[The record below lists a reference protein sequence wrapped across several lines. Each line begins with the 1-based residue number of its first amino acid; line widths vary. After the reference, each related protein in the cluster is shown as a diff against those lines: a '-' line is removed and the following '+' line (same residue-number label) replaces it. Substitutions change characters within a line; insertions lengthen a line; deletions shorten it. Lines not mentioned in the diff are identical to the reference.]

1 MKSNSEN
8 GQDSKQLK
16 ALTLGALGVVF
27 GDIGT
32 SPLYALKETLHV
44 PGIGLTQANLL
55 GLLSI
60 IFWSVMI
67 SVSGKYVLTML
78 QADNKGEGGIM
89 ALMALTLRHSPSGAR
104 KTWLLTLGIFGAA
117 LFYGDSVITP
127 AISVLSAVEGLELAT
142 PIFKPFVIPLA
153 VGILIAL
160 FMIQKNG
167 TSKVGAFFGP
177 VMLTW
182 FSVLAL
188 LGIYRILEHPA
199 ILQAISPHFAL
210 QFCLEHRFVA
220 FVAFGSIVLAM
231 TGGEALFADMGHFG
245 KKPIRLAWFRIVFPA
260 LMLCYFGQGALLLQN
275 PEAIESPFYH
285 LAPSWM
291 LYPLIALATAATVI
305 ASQAVI
311 SGAYSLTRQAIQLG
325 YWPRMRI
332 LHTSEGEEGQVYIP
346 SVNFLLCAAVL
357 AVVFMF
363 KSSGAI
369 ASAYG
374 IAVTAT
380 MAIDTLLAYE
390 ISRKMWNWK
399 RWQSLLLFGSFL
411 MLDMVFFGANTLKIP
426 TGGWF
431 PLILGLLL
439 FLVMLTWFQGRH
451 YMLKAQQKAS
461 MPMNSF
467 LKSVPFMKDSRVAGT
482 AVFLTGGFEWVPHA
496 LMHNLY
502 HNKVLHQ
509 QVLLVQ
515 IITRDEPHVP
525 RKERLL
531 VKDLGEG
538 FFGVQVNYGFMD
550 QPNLVASLRYLG
562 EQGVNFRLMEAS
574 FFVTHQT
581 VLPVSE
587 KFFNR
592 LRMMLFSYMMRN
604 ARSPSLFFRL
614 PPNRIIEV
622 GSQIEV

>member
-1 MKSNSEN
+1 MKAQSEN
-8 GQDSKQLK
+8 GPSAGQLR
-16 ALTLGALGVVF
+16 ALTLAALGVVF

-32 SPLYALKETLHV
+32 SPLYALKETLHTA
-44 PGIGLTQANLL
+44 GIGLSQANLF
-55 GLLSI
+55 GILSV
-60 IFWSVMI
+60 IFWAVMA

-89 ALMALTLRHSPSGAR
+89 ALMALTLRHSPTGAR

-153 VGILIAL
+153 VGILIGL
-160 FMIQKNG
+160 FLIQKNG

-177 VMLTW
+177 VMLAW
-182 FSVLAL
+182 FGTLAV
-188 LGIYRILEHPA
+188 LGIYRISQYPL
-199 ILQAISPHFAL
+199 ILQAISPHYGI
-210 QFCLEHRFVA
+210 QFCLSHGAVA

-245 KKPIRLAWFRIVFPA
+245 KRPIRKAWFQLVFPA
-260 LMLCYFGQGALLLQN
+260 LMLCYFGQGALLMQKPETLEN
-275 PEAIESPFYH
+275 PFFF
-285 LAPSWM
+285 LAPSWL
-291 LYPLIALATAATVI
+291 LYPLILLATAATVI

-332 LHTSEGEEGQVYIP
+332 LHTSEDEEGQIYIP
-346 SVNFLLCAAVL
+346 SVNFLLCTAVL

-390 ISRKMWNWK
+390 ISRKMWKWARWK
-399 RWQSLLLFGSFL
+399 SLLLFGFFL
-411 MLDMVFFGANTLKIP
+411 CFDLLFFSSNTLKIP

-431 PLILGLLL
+431 PLILGLLI

-451 YMLKAQQKAS
+451 HMLKAQQKAS

-482 AVFLTGGFEWVPHA
+482 SVFLTGGFDWVPHA

-525 RKERLL
+525 RKERLF

>member
-1 MKSNSEN
+1 MKAQSEN
-8 GQDSKQLK
+8 GPSKTQLR
-16 ALTLGALGVVF
+16 ALTVAALGVVF

-44 PGIGLTQANLL
+44 PGIGLTEANLF

-60 IFWSVMI
+60 IFWAVTVT
-67 SVSGKYVLTML
+67 VSGKYVMTML

-89 ALMALTLRHSPSGAR
+89 ALMALTLRHSPTGLR
-104 KTWLLTLGIFGAA
+104 KQWLLTLGIFGAA

-160 FMIQKNG
+160 FLIQKKG

-182 FSVLAL
+182 FSVLGL
-188 LGIYRILEHPA
+188 LGIYRIIEHPM
-199 ILQAISPHFAL
+199 ILQALSPHYAI
-210 QFCLEHRFVA
+210 QFCLEHQFVA

-245 KKPIRLAWFRIVFPA
+245 KKPIRKAWFQMVFPS
-260 LMLCYFGQGALLLQN
+260 LMLCYFGQGALLLSH
-275 PEAIESPFYH
+275 PEAVENPFYH

-291 LYPLIALATAATVI
+291 LYPMIALATAATVI

-332 LHTSEGEEGQVYIP
+332 LHTSEDEEGQIYIP

-357 AVVFMF
+357 GVVFMF
-363 KSSGAI
+363 QSSGAI

-390 ISRKMWNWK
+390 ISRELWK
-399 RWQSLLLFGSFL
+399 WSRWKSASLFGSFL
-411 MLDMVFFGANTLKIP
+411 VLDLIFFGANTLKIP

-431 PLILGLLL
+431 PLVLGLLI
-439 FLVMLTWFQGRH
+439 FLVMLTWFQGRQH
-451 YMLKAQQKAS
+451 MLKAQQKAS

-467 LKSVPFMKDSRVAGT
+467 LKSVPFMKDSRVGGT
-482 AVFLTGGFEWVPHA
+482 AVFLTGGFDWVPHA

-509 QVLLVQ
+509 QILLVQ
-515 IITRDEPHVP
+515 IQIRDEPHVP
-525 RKERLL
+525 RKERL
-531 VKDLGEG
+531 VVQDLGEG
-538 FFGVQVNYGFMD
+538 FFGIEVHYGYMD
-550 QPNLVASLRYLG
+550 QANLVASLRYLG

-587 KFFNR
+587 KIFNR
-592 LRMMLFSYMMRN
+592 LRMVLFSYMMRN

-622 GSQIEV
+622 GSQVEI